1 MMNLLSPARW
11 GKRAADTKD
20 PSPGK
25 KRSKAANPG
34 SSDDAD
40 ALGRIFVAVRI
51 RPLNAREL
59 SGDDGKQPEVAVFR
73 AMDGNKVVEQPR
85 YQLPEGAAAPA
96 WEADAV
102 FGEGDGNANVYS
114 AAAKPVVSAVLR
126 GINGTVMAYGQTS
139 SGKTHTMSG
148 SDVDPGVMS
157 LALRDIFDA
166 VRADEH
172 TRRYDVRC
180 SYMEIYNEE
189 IRDLLSRDPDG
200 NRSHIKL
207 VNGHNGLTQVLNL
220 EERKVKSSEEVN
232 DVVAAGLKR
241 RQVGRTAMNHVSSRS
256 HAVLRIKVASAP
268 LIEGDPNVRPATV
281 STLYVVDL
289 AGSER
294 AAQNTSKAT
303 KKEGAAINQSLLT
316 LRLCVQR
323 LAKDAEDGTETHVP
337 YRDSKLTRIL
347 QPALAG
353 PGRTAIVAAVTPAA
367 GNAQE
372 TYSTLNFVGTAKSVK
387 MDAKVNVVNAGSG
400 ANLTSEERKVL
411 SDLRA
416 NAAAEAIRRKELEE
430 EHERA
435 QEELSRVGAGLAEAE
450 AKVTELTRATEVA
463 RRREEDTDRR
473 VRELEQRAE
482 EAERARD
489 VASEKLLEFAGSL
502 ADRKTGD
509 EARIE
514 ELTSALEA
522 ARREAATATAAAKA
536 QETASAAAANA
547 ATAARLQVRI
557 TKTQGGHEAVAKAEA
572 QAEAARNAEKAALKA
587 AGRELERASREKAEA
602 VAELERKSSE
612 QKGRIAA
619 LEASLGRSRERLE
632 KAKEM
637 LGEAAKYK
645 ERAKSAERSLAE
657 ERARFISAEKE
668 ALGALQA
675 EERRHAKAAADL
687 ADAKARLAREQ
698 RECAAA
704 KDALTLERNAGKE
717 LEEAAQT
724 AMVEVERLSGE
735 CDGMRKALAAANEQI
750 ATLRD
755 EKSGAALSKEHA
767 AVMDDQLHMIGALEK
782 ELGDATSATA
792 HAQMRAEDAEKK
804 NATIAAE
811 NAELKALLEDAVDR
825 LPSSPDGFDVAGA
838 EAEIKSLR
846 DELRAAEERAAVQL
860 AASRSAARAAAA
872 GEVAAA
878 AKCEELAADLLTAAR
893 ELEHEKEE
901 HRHALEDAKDETE
914 NAANEAK
921 MLRET
926 NEELLGFMSELESAS
941 MDTARE
947 GEAMAAQIEAL
958 KRELRDAKLALG
970 RVANNEPVVPSV
982 EHEEETHEHE
992 EETHE
997 HEEETH
1003 EHEEKLPEP
1012 EEETPEPA
1020 ALDIVEEE
1028 EEEEP
1033 EEEQPAPAKKKEPT
1047 LKETT
1052 AKKKEPTLKETKAK
1066 RASQS
1071 KPGKGKGPPPAK
1083 SSGAAKEVV
1092 DAVIDDKENGAGN
1105 GAFSVSALIAS
1116 AGEWKPK
1123 TAKAAGGRRRQLGK
1137 QSAIRDSSV
1146 HENVLR

>member
-637 LGEAAKYK
+637 LGESAKYK

-717 LEEAAQT
+717 LEEAATT

-804 NATIAAE
+804 NAAIAAE

-958 KRELRDAKLALG
+958 KRELRDARLALG
-970 RVANNEPVVPSV
+970 RVANNQPEVPSV
-982 EHEEETHEHE
+982 
-992 EETHE
+992 E

-1012 EEETPEPA
+1012 EEELPEPA

-1071 KPGKGKGPPPAK
+1071 KPGKGRGPPPAK

>member
-20 PSPGK
+20 LSPGK

-59 SGDDGKQPEVAVFR
+59 SGDDGKQPETAVFR

-717 LEEAAQT
+717 LEEAATT

-750 ATLRD
+750 AMLRD

-838 EAEIKSLR
+838 EGEIKSLR

-901 HRHALEDAKDETE
+901 HRHALEDAKDETDV
-914 NAANEAK
+914 AANEAK

-958 KRELRDAKLALG
+958 KRELRDARLALG
-970 RVANNEPVVPSV
+970 RVANNQPEVPHEEETLEHEEKV
-982 EHEEETHEHE
+982 PEHEEETHE
-992 EETHE
+992 
-997 HEEETH
+997 
-1003 EHEEKLPEP
+1003 
-1012 EEETPEPA
+1012 PA
-1020 ALDIVEEE
+1020 ALDVVEEE
-1028 EEEEP
+1028 EEEEEEQP

>member
-1 MMNLLSPARW
+1 MNLLSPARW

-59 SGDDGKQPEVAVFR
+59 SGDDGKQPETAVFR

-750 ATLRD
+750 AMLRD

-901 HRHALEDAKDETE
+901 HRHALEDAKDETDV
-914 NAANEAK
+914 AANEAK

-947 GEAMAAQIEAL
+947 GEAMAVQIEAL
-958 KRELRDAKLALG
+958 KRELRDARLALG
-970 RVANNEPVVPSV
+970 RVANNQPEVPHEEETLEHEEETLDHEEKV
-982 EHEEETHEHE
+982 PKHEEETHE
-992 EETHE
+992 
-997 HEEETH
+997 
-1003 EHEEKLPEP
+1003 
-1012 EEETPEPA
+1012 PA
-1020 ALDIVEEE
+1020 ALDVVEEE
-1028 EEEEP
+1028 EEEEEEEQP
-1033 EEEQPAPAKKKEPT
+1033 EGEQPAPAKKKEPT

-1123 TAKAAGGRRRQLGK
+1123 TAKAAGGKRRQLGK

>member
-11 GKRAADTKD
+11 GKRAADAKD

-73 AMDGNKVVEQPR
+73 AIDGNKVVEQPR

-825 LPSSPDGFDVAGA
+825 LPSSPDADAFDVAGA

-970 RVANNEPVVPSV
+970 RVVNNEPVVPSV
-982 EHEEETHEHE
+982 EHE

-1020 ALDIVEEE
+1020 ALDIVEEEEEE

>member
-20 PSPGK
+20 LSPGK

-59 SGDDGKQPEVAVFR
+59 SGDDGKQPETAVFR

-750 ATLRD
+750 AMLRD

-838 EAEIKSLR
+838 EGEIKSLR

-901 HRHALEDAKDETE
+901 HRHALEDAKDETDV
-914 NAANEAK
+914 AANEAK

-958 KRELRDAKLALG
+958 KRELRDARLALG
-970 RVANNEPVVPSV
+970 RVANNQPEVPHEEETLEHEEKV
-982 EHEEETHEHE
+982 PEHEEETHE
-992 EETHE
+992 
-997 HEEETH
+997 
-1003 EHEEKLPEP
+1003 
-1012 EEETPEPA
+1012 PA
-1020 ALDIVEEE
+1020 ALDVVEEE
-1028 EEEEP
+1028 EEEEEEQP

>member
-1 MMNLLSPARW
+1 MNLLSPARW

-59 SGDDGKQPEVAVFR
+59 SGDDGKQPETAVFR

-750 ATLRD
+750 AMLRD

-901 HRHALEDAKDETE
+901 HRHALEDAKDETDV
-914 NAANEAK
+914 AANEAK

-947 GEAMAAQIEAL
+947 GEAMAVQIEAL
-958 KRELRDAKLALG
+958 KRELRDARLALG
-970 RVANNEPVVPSV
+970 RVANNQPEVPHEEETLEHEEKV
-982 EHEEETHEHE
+982 PEHEEETHE
-992 EETHE
+992 
-997 HEEETH
+997 
-1003 EHEEKLPEP
+1003 
-1012 EEETPEPA
+1012 PA
-1020 ALDIVEEE
+1020 ALDVVEAEEE
-1028 EEEEP
+1028 EEEEEQP
-1033 EEEQPAPAKKKEPT
+1033 EGEQPAPAKKKEPT

>member
-1 MMNLLSPARW
+1 
-11 GKRAADTKD
+11 
-20 PSPGK
+20 
-25 KRSKAANPG
+25 
-34 SSDDAD
+34 
-40 ALGRIFVAVRI
+40 
-51 RPLNAREL
+51 
-59 SGDDGKQPEVAVFR
+59 
-73 AMDGNKVVEQPR
+73 
-85 YQLPEGAAAPA
+85 
-96 WEADAV
+96 
-102 FGEGDGNANVYS
+102 
-114 AAAKPVVSAVLR
+114 
-126 GINGTVMAYGQTS
+126 
-139 SGKTHTMSG
+139 
-148 SDVDPGVMS
+148 
-157 LALRDIFDA
+157 
-166 VRADEH
+166 
-172 TRRYDVRC
+172 
-180 SYMEIYNEE
+180 MEIYNEE

-735 CDGMRKALAAANEQI
+735 CDGMRKALASANEQI

-804 NATIAAE
+804 NAAIAAE

-958 KRELRDAKLALG
+958 KRELRDARLALG
-970 RVANNEPVVPSV
+970 RVANNQPEVPSV
-982 EHEEETHEHE
+982 
-992 EETHE
+992 E

-1012 EEETPEPA
+1012 EEELPEPA

>member
-303 KKEGAAINQSLLT
+303 KKEGAAINQSLRT

-750 ATLRD
+750 ARLRD

-958 KRELRDAKLALG
+958 KRELRDARLALG
-970 RVANNEPVVPSV
+970 RVANNQPEVPSV
-982 EHEEETHEHE
+982 
-992 EETHE
+992 E

-1012 EEETPEPA
+1012 EEELPEPA

-1052 AKKKEPTLKETKAK
+1052 AKKKEPTRKETKAK

>member
-59 SGDDGKQPEVAVFR
+59 SGDDGKQPETAVFR

-750 ATLRD
+750 AMLRD

-901 HRHALEDAKDETE
+901 HRHALEDAKDETDV
-914 NAANEAK
+914 AANEAK

-947 GEAMAAQIEAL
+947 GEAMAVQIEAL
-958 KRELRDAKLALG
+958 KRELRDARLALG
-970 RVANNEPVVPSV
+970 RVANNQPEVPHEEETLEHEEETLDHEEKV
-982 EHEEETHEHE
+982 PKHEEETHE
-992 EETHE
+992 
-997 HEEETH
+997 
-1003 EHEEKLPEP
+1003 
-1012 EEETPEPA
+1012 PA
-1020 ALDIVEEE
+1020 ALDVVEEE
-1028 EEEEP
+1028 EEEEEEEQP
-1033 EEEQPAPAKKKEPT
+1033 EGEQPAPAKKKEPT

>member
-220 EERKVKSSEEVN
+220 EERKVNSSEEVN

-958 KRELRDAKLALG
+958 KRELRDARLALG
-970 RVANNEPVVPSV
+970 RVANNQPEVPSV
-982 EHEEETHEHE
+982 
-992 EETHE
+992 E

-1012 EEETPEPA
+1012 EEELPEPA

>member
-1 MMNLLSPARW
+1 
-11 GKRAADTKD
+11 
-20 PSPGK
+20 
-25 KRSKAANPG
+25 
-34 SSDDAD
+34 
-40 ALGRIFVAVRI
+40 
-51 RPLNAREL
+51 
-59 SGDDGKQPEVAVFR
+59 
-73 AMDGNKVVEQPR
+73 VVEQPR

-846 DELRAAEERAAVQL
+846 DELRAAEECAAVQL

-958 KRELRDAKLALG
+958 KRELRDARLALG
-970 RVANNEPVVPSV
+970 RVANNQPEVPSV
-982 EHEEETHEHE
+982 
-992 EETHE
+992 E

-1012 EEETPEPA
+1012 EEELPEPA

>member
-126 GINGTVMAYGQTS
+126 GINGTVMAYGQTR

-717 LEEAAQT
+717 LEEAATT

-958 KRELRDAKLALG
+958 KRELRDARLALG
-970 RVANNEPVVPSV
+970 RVANNQPEVPSV
-982 EHEEETHEHE
+982 
-992 EETHE
+992 E

-1012 EEETPEPA
+1012 EEELPEPA

>member
-59 SGDDGKQPEVAVFR
+59 SGDDGKQPETAVFR

-750 ATLRD
+750 AMLRD

-838 EAEIKSLR
+838 EGEIKSLR

-901 HRHALEDAKDETE
+901 HRHALEDAKDETDV
-914 NAANEAK
+914 AANEAK

-958 KRELRDAKLALG
+958 KRELRDARLALG
-970 RVANNEPVVPSV
+970 RVANNQPEVPHEEETLEHEEKV
-982 EHEEETHEHE
+982 PEHEEETHE
-992 EETHE
+992 
-997 HEEETH
+997 
-1003 EHEEKLPEP
+1003 
-1012 EEETPEPA
+1012 PA
-1020 ALDIVEEE
+1020 ALDVVEEE
-1028 EEEEP
+1028 EEEEEEQP

>member
-463 RRREEDTDRR
+463 RRREADTDRR
-473 VRELEQRAE
+473 VQELEQRAE

-958 KRELRDAKLALG
+958 KRELRDARLALG
-970 RVANNEPVVPSV
+970 RVANNQPEVPSV
-982 EHEEETHEHE
+982 
-992 EETHE
+992 E

-1012 EEETPEPA
+1012 EEELPEPA

>member
-489 VASEKLLEFAGSL
+489 GASEKLLEFAGSL

-958 KRELRDAKLALG
+958 KRELRDARLALG
-970 RVANNEPVVPSV
+970 RVANNQPEVPSV
-982 EHEEETHEHE
+982 
-992 EETHE
+992 E

-1012 EEETPEPA
+1012 EEELPEPA

>member
-59 SGDDGKQPEVAVFR
+59 SGDDGKQPETAVFR

-846 DELRAAEERAAVQL
+846 DELRAAEECAAVQL

-958 KRELRDAKLALG
+958 KRELRDARLALG
-970 RVANNEPVVPSV
+970 RVANNQPEVPSV
-982 EHEEETHEHE
+982 
-992 EETHE
+992 E

-1012 EEETPEPA
+1012 EEELPEPA

>member
-958 KRELRDAKLALG
+958 KRELRDARLALG
-970 RVANNEPVVPSV
+970 RVANNQPEVPSV
-982 EHEEETHEHE
+982 
-992 EETHE
+992 E

-1020 ALDIVEEE
+1020 ALDIVEEEEEE

>member
-767 AVMDDQLHMIGALEK
+767 AVMDDQIHMIGALEK

-958 KRELRDAKLALG
+958 KRELRDARLALG
-970 RVANNEPVVPSV
+970 RVANNQPEVPSV
-982 EHEEETHEHE
+982 
-992 EETHE
+992 E

-1012 EEETPEPA
+1012 EEELPEPA

>member
-463 RRREEDTDRR
+463 RRREADTDRR
-473 VRELEQRAE
+473 VQELEQRAE

-750 ATLRD
+750 AMLRD

-901 HRHALEDAKDETE
+901 HRHALEDAKDETDV
-914 NAANEAK
+914 AANEAK

-947 GEAMAAQIEAL
+947 GEAMAAQIEGL
-958 KRELRDAKLALG
+958 KRELRDARLALG
-970 RVANNEPVVPSV
+970 RVANNQPAVPSV
-982 EHEEETHEHE
+982 EHEEK
-992 EETHE
+992 
-997 HEEETH
+997 TH

-1012 EEETPEPA
+1012 EEELPEPA